1 MGFAKT
7 LVPLLAAASTFLTI
21 LLFTKKERDSGRAV
35 DSIAAKKTLAFIV
48 RYIYLATHGR
58 RAQEGRGF
66 GEGLTRFSR
75 RATSFTR
82 LRSSFGSRFFSSFF
96 FEAAFLF
103 VC

>member
-7 LVPLLAAASTFLTI
+7 LVPLLLAAASTFLTI

-75 RATSFTR
+75 RATSSSSTR
-82 LRSSFGSRFFSSFF
+82 KVSFIFQFF
-96 FEAAFLF
+96 FEAVFLF